1 MCAEASNATLERVLS
16 GKAEMVGAL
25 ANKSVLEEGGTARQA
40 LAGVPVT
47 ARQVAQR
54 AARAAR

>member
-1 MCAEASNATLERVLS
+1 
-16 GKAEMVGAL
+16 MVGAL